1 MILKLFIKTENRKSK
16 IINKLIF
23 VVIGCVVIS
32 IVMIFLNRIGLSPII
47 LFQKIAPII
56 RNFLPL

>member
-1 MILKLFIKTENRKSK
+1 MILKLFIKTENKKSR

-23 VVIGCVVIS
+23 FVIGCVAVSIS
-32 IVMIFLNRIGLSPII
+32 LIVLNRVGFSPIV
-47 LFQKIAPII
+47 LLQKIAPII